1 MTARLPGPSAA
12 AVAQIPT
19 PPRLPDCPLRLCQ
32 EKSMADEIREEE
44 LLRSI
49 DEVDAKI
56 QDFRNRV
63 RALLDD
69 IETHRSQP
77 GDAGARA
84 EAA

>member
-1 MTARLPGPSAA
+1 
-12 AVAQIPT
+12 
-19 PPRLPDCPLRLCQ
+19 
-32 EKSMADEIREEE
+32 MADEIREEE

-69 IETHRSQP
+69 IESHRSQP